1 MKGAEAAGAHL
12 SHPSSVCS
20 TNPGSVT
27 FGWTPLAGNESQLLQ
42 VSLEDNGFAA
52 DTFTEVSL
60 SSDAETY
67 TMSALDRTA
76 PIFWRIVAE
85 TGSGEVASATKAF
98 VACGGPVLLY
108 SPMECRSYTTAAVRF
123 NWAPAANYQGEQWL
137 EFDSNEDW
145 TGDDFWQVGPYSPA
159 LGTLRRSNF
168 VTDTTYSY
176 RVVLEVGGERQV
188 SDVGSFT
195 PDCYP
200 SVNPENYATDDRLVI
215 PAISVDAPV
224 NIRDVGVDGLLGV
237 PTGGYDVVKYNFSYF
252 PQLQGVIGGPGPTM
266 VAGHFDYHVIGPAV
280 FWDLALLK
288 QNDVLEYWD
297 GDVKFTYVVQWVAAV
312 PYSEPLNA
320 YLQGS
325 DDALILIT
333 CFGTF
338 DRSQFGGYDQRT
350 IVYATPQ

>member
-1 MKGAEAAGAHL
+1 
-12 SHPSSVCS
+12 
-20 TNPGSVT
+20 
-27 FGWTPLAGNESQLLQ
+27 
-42 VSLEDNGFAA
+42 
-52 DTFTEVSL
+52 
-60 SSDAETY
+60 
-67 TMSALDRTA
+67 
-76 PIFWRIVAE
+76 
-85 TGSGEVASATKAF
+85 
-98 VACGGPVLLY
+98 
-108 SPMECRSYTTAAVRF
+108 
-123 NWAPAANYQGEQWL
+123 
-137 EFDSNEDW
+137 
-145 TGDDFWQVGPYSPA
+145 
-159 LGTLRRSNF
+159 
-168 VTDTTYSY
+168 
-176 RVVLEVGGERQV
+176 
-188 SDVGSFT
+188 
-195 PDCYP
+195 
-200 SVNPENYATDDRLVI
+200 VI